1 MGEMLILLSASQLL
15 SAPCPLLSALC
26 PLPYALCS
34 PHLTFIAMA
43 QYIVSAR
50 KYRPNT
56 FASVV
61 GQRHVTET
69 LAHSLLTGQVAH
81 AYLFCG
87 PRGVGKTTVARILAK
102 AINCENLTKDG
113 EACNECTS
121 CKNFDINSSFNI
133 FELDGASNNSVDN
146 IRSLVEQV
154 RVPPS
159 QGKYKVYIIDEV
171 HMLST
176 SAFNAFLKTLEEPP
190 PYVKFILATTEKHKI
205 LPTILSR
212 CQSFDFRRIPVPEIA
227 AHLREICKSESI
239 SAEEEALIIISQKGD
254 GSLRDSLSIFDR
266 IASQS
271 RGKITYSGVLDNLQ
285 LLDYDYFFT
294 LTDALVREDM
304 TTIFLTLADIQ
315 KRGFDGEALLS
326 GLSEHFRD
334 LLLCKDTATAELLT
348 HGDKIKVR
356 YLKQADVLPRAALIT
371 YLDLINQCEINYNRA
386 LNKWLHI
393 EMALVRMCYMN
404 RRTASVLG
412 DAGEIQKKKS
422 EPNPVKT
429 EIPEKTGNETV
440 STPVKE
446 TKSESKP
453 FKEVPGLISEK
464 EEKLPVETNSTSP
477 PEAETNDLAT
487 PSLKGLNSLKAKA
500 SLKYE
505 EEKKKVPVLSLATVQ
520 EFWKEFSENH
530 SSQSLRH
537 TLNEALIDIKGDS
550 TIIIRI
556 GNQTGKNRIIAEANL
571 LDGLR
576 SLLRIPNLQIMVEID
591 AELDKSKDLVKPK
604 KLLTSREKFEI
615 LSAKNPLMLELR
627 DKLDLIP
634 DQDE

>member
-1 MGEMLILLSASQLL
+1 MS
-15 SAPCPLLSALC
+15 
-26 PLPYALCS
+26 
-34 PHLTFIAMA
+34 

-61 GQRHVTET
+61 GQRHVTDT
-69 LAHSLLTGQVAH
+69 LAHSLVTGQVAH

-102 AINCENLTKDG
+102 AINCENLSKEG
-113 EACNECTS
+113 EACNQCTS
-121 CKNFDINSSFNI
+121 CKSFDINSSFNI
-133 FELDGASNNSVDN
+133 FELDAASNNSVDN

-154 RVPPS
+154 RIPPS

-212 CQSFDFRRIPVPEIA
+212 CQSFDFRRIPVAEIA
-227 AHLREICKSESI
+227 HHLREICNAEGI
-239 SAEEEALIIISQKGD
+239 TAEEEALIIISQKGD

-266 IASQS
+266 IASQAK
-271 RGKITYSGVLDNLQ
+271 GKITYSGVLENLQ

-294 LTDALVREDM
+294 LTDSLIREDM
-304 TTIFLTLADIQ
+304 TSVFLTLADIQ

-326 GLSEHFRD
+326 GMSEHLRD
-334 LLLCKDTATAELLT
+334 LLLCKDAATAELLT
-348 HGDKIKVR
+348 HGEKIKLR
-356 YLKQADVLPRAALIT
+356 YLKQADVVPRSTLVT
-371 YLDLINQCEINYNRA
+371 YLDLINQCEIHYNRA

-393 EMALVRMCYMN
+393 EMALVRMCYMQ
-404 RRTASVLG
+404 RRVDQPALESV
-412 DAGEIQKKKS
+412 ESQKKKS
-422 EPNPVKT
+422 EVGYKAKAEAEVKVETKANAEEAVESSTFDESRVRKETEGKIEITADNDNT
-429 EIPEKTGNETV
+429 EIKSQPEI
-440 STPVKE
+440 
-446 TKSESKP
+446 KSGDAS
-453 FKEVPGLISEK
+453 I
-464 EEKLPVETNSTSP
+464 
-477 PEAETNDLAT
+477 
-487 PSLKGLNSLKAKA
+487 PSLKGLQALKQKA
-500 SLKYE
+500 AQQHK
-505 EEKKKVPVLSLATVQ
+505 EEKSKIPQLTLAPVQ

-530 SSQSLRH
+530 SSQSLKH
-537 TLNEALIDIKGDS
+537 TMNDAIVEIRGEKTILIR
-550 TIIIRI
+550 T
-556 GNQTGKNRIIAEANL
+556 GNQTGKNRLTAESNL

-576 SLLRIPNLQIMVEID
+576 DLIRIPDLQIVVEID
-591 AELDKSKDLVKPK
+591 PALDKSKDIIKPK
-604 KLLTSREKFEI
+604 KLLTSREKFEL
-615 LSAKNPLMLELR
+615 LSAKNPLIHELR